1 MSNKEPWG
9 PGTPWKNSVAW
20 FTYLRGCLRKAWS
33 TNPIKLNVLKNSRK
47 QIPNPNP
54 KGNKPT
60 VWGFDCEL
68 CGNTF
73 PIKEGQIDHK
83 TPAGSLQKTEDIP
96 GFIIRLLYVREEDL
110 RLICKGCNSAL
121 AYADKCGISFEDA
134 WIEKQAIQ
142 ICKGDSKQWL
152 LDKGVQ
158 PKSNAKQRREQI
170 VEYLKNEQL

>member
-33 TNPIKLNVLKNSRK
+33 TNPIKLTVLKNGRK

-60 VWGFDCEL
+60 VWGFDCEM
-68 CGNTF
+68 CGKTY

-83 TPAGSLQKTEDIP
+83 IPAGSLQKTEDIP
-96 GFIIRLLYVREEDL
+96 GFVMRLLYVREEDL

-121 AYADKCGISFEDA
+121 AYADKNKISFEEA
-134 WIEKQAIQ
+134 LIAKQIIE
-142 ICKGDSKQWL
+142 ICKNGKEKAWL
-152 LDKGVQ
+152 VDKGIT
-158 PKSNAKQRREQI
+158 PAANAKLRKQQVKEVLECGR
-170 VEYLKNEQL
+170 